1 KRRKV
6 PLLDEAGA
14 PVRDGGAL
22 GLSAG
27 SGEPVM
33 VEVPVMVRVNRPR
46 QVARP
51 VLDTDGE
58 PVIRLGVRYGDLA
71 MLMLACARR
80 RALRLERRVA

>member
-1 KRRKV
+1 
-6 PLLDEAGA
+6 
-14 PVRDGGAL
+14 
-22 GLSAG
+22 
-27 SGEPVM
+27 
-33 VEVPVMVRVNRPR
+33 VPVMVRVNRPR

-80 RALRLERRVA
+80 RALRLERRVAALEAAA